1 MTSESNNVPKPC
13 AKRPP
18 LPNRCASAERSSI
31 TSLPSNPINNQSK
44 ANPTPQVDCQ
54 NIQNASHFQ
63 RCSSLDRSPSSIKS
77 SQLENTPNIDTTKRI
92 IHVKYP
98 ATSAGKP
105 SNTPNHYAVPK
116 RSELMQNRSVPNF
129 HTEKQDMGK
138 MAINLTKTNTSSSNN

>member
-1 MTSESNNVPKPC
+1 MTPESNNVPKTC

-31 TSLPSNPINNQSK
+31 TSLPSNPNHNQSK
-44 ANPTPQVDCQ
+44 AIPKPYLDSQ
-54 NIQNASHFQ
+54 NIQTPSHFQ

-77 SQLENTPNIDTTKRI
+77 SQLENTPNIETSKRI

-98 ATSAGKP
+98 ATSAAKT

-116 RSELMQNRSVPNF
+116 RSELLPNPSVPNF

-138 MAINLTKTNTSSSNN
+138 LIINSSVANFAS